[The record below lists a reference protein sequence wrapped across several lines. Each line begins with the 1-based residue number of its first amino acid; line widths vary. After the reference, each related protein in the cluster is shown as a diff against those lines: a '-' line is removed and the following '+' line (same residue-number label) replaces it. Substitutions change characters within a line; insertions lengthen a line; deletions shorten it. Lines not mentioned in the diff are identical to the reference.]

1 MTLVIPAALISQMI
15 TDARQRQPQEACG
28 LLIGTG
34 QTVQCVRPLP
44 NSDPQPEQ
52 GFVLDP
58 QALVA
63 ALYQID
69 AEGQAV
75 VGVYHSHPR
84 SASFPSA
91 RDLEGAA
98 QWPQTAQVIISL
110 QGRPHLQAWQIAP
123 GKVDRIDIV
132 LTAEAETERRLS
144 LSARLAIISGACL
157 AVLLLIGL
165 SVSLLP
171 AAPVITPV
179 P

>member
-15 TDARQRQPQEACG
+15 ADAQQRQPQEACG
-28 LLIGTG
+28 LLIGAG
-34 QTVQCVRPLP
+34 QTVVRVLRLP
-44 NSDPQPEQ
+44 NSDPHPEQ

-84 SASFPSA
+84 SASFPST
-91 RDLEGAA
+91 RDIAGAA
-98 QWPQTAQVIISL
+98 QWPDAAQVIISL

-123 GKVDRIDIV
+123 GAVDRIDIA
-132 LTAEAETERRLS
+132 LTAEAETDVS
-144 LSARLAIISGACL
+144 LSRAARLAIISGACL
-157 AVLLLIGL
+157 AVLLLISL
-165 SVSLLP
+165 SISLLP